1 MSAPNAVESYE
12 ELYTRLQAV
21 VARLEGGELP
31 LDETLALYEQGV
43 HLAAACQRLLDQ
55 AELRV
60 QQLQSGAGNSS
71 FDS

>member
-60 QQLQSGAGNSS
+60 QQLQSGAGQSS